1 MNSKIK
7 LALKIL
13 LSIIIGITIFIA
25 VIGIALFLIPNTEP
39 VSKITDY
46 EKCLVAVLNKD
57 KIRHFP
63 KSIPAG
69 VKSYLYCYPA
79 DYEGQGELVILRL
92 TTDKSYIQKELNS
105 HTFLNA
111 ETKIGT
117 SQEIYFMPT
126 ENVEISNKE
135 LTFYVLK
142 DKDNEAFYKTYF
154 PYFTGIGVD
163 KNMENIVYY
172 YIEPSD

>member
-39 VSKITDY
+39 VSKIKDY
-46 EKCLVAVLNKD
+46 EKCLELVLNKD
-57 KIRHFP
+57 KISHFP
-63 KSIPAG
+63 KSIPTGA
-69 VKSYLYCYPA
+69 KSYLYCYPA

-105 HTFLNA
+105 HTFLNS
-111 ETKIGT
+111 EIPIGT
-117 SQEIYFMPT
+117 AQNIYNMPT
-126 ENVEISNKE
+126 ETVGISKE
-135 LTFYVLK
+135 DLTFYVLK
-142 DKDNEAFYKTYF
+142 NADNKYYYKTYF

-172 YIEPSD
+172 YIDPSD

>member
-7 LALKIL
+7 LALKIV
-13 LSIIIGITIFIA
+13 LSVIIGIAIFIA

-39 VSKITDY
+39 VSKIKDY
-46 EKCLVAVLNKD
+46 GKCLEAVLNKD

-63 KSIPAG
+63 KSIPTGA
-69 VKSYLYCYPA
+69 KSYLYCYPA

-92 TTDKSYIQKELNS
+92 TTDKSYIEKELS
-105 HTFLNA
+105 VHSFLNA

-117 SQEIYFMPT
+117 SQKIYFMPT
-126 ENVEISNKE
+126 EYVGISNKE

-142 DKDNEAFYKTYF
+142 DKDNESFYKTYF

-163 KNMENIVYY
+163 RNLENIVYY

>member
-13 LSIIIGITIFIA
+13 LSVIIGIAIFIA
-25 VIGIALFLIPNTEP
+25 VLGIVLFLIPSTRPITE
-39 VSKITDY
+39 INDY
-46 EKCLVAVLNKD
+46 KKCLDTVLNND

-69 VKSYLYCYPA
+69 SKSYLYCYPA

-105 HTFLNA
+105 HTFLNS
-111 ETKIGT
+111 EIPIGT
-117 SQEIYFMPT
+117 AQNIYNMPT
-126 ENVEISNKE
+126 ETVGISKE
-135 LTFYVLK
+135 DLTFYVLK
-142 DKDNEAFYKTYF
+142 NADNKYYYKTYF

-172 YIEPSD
+172 YIDPSD

>member
-7 LALKIL
+7 LTLKIFL
-13 LSIIIGITIFIA
+13 GTIVGITLFIT
-25 VIGIALFLIPNTEP
+25 VISFFLFFTPRKPI
-39 VSKITDY
+39 SKITHY

-63 KSIPAG
+63 KSIPTGA
-69 VKSYLYCYPA
+69 KSYLYCYPA

-117 SQEIYFMPT
+117 SQKIYFMPT
-126 ENVEISNKE
+126 EDVGISNKE

-142 DKDNEAFYKTYF
+142 DKDNESFYKTYF

>member
-13 LSIIIGITIFIA
+13 LSAIIGIAIFIA
-25 VIGIALFLIPNTEP
+25 VTGIALFLILNTEP
-39 VSKITDY
+39 VSKIKDY
-46 EKCLVAVLNKD
+46 EKCLELVLNKD

-63 KSIPAG
+63 KAIPTGAR
-69 VKSYLYCYPA
+69 SYLYCYPA
-79 DYEGQGELVILRL
+79 DYKGQGELVILRL